1 VGSKKIGVLCVD
13 DHRLV
18 REGISLIIS
27 RQPDMEVVASA
38 ATGEEALALYER
50 HNPDVVLMDLRLRT
64 MTGLET
70 IQRIR
75 TFDES
80 ARIIVVTMHDG
91 DEDIYRAFREGARAY
106 LLKDTVPDDL
116 VQAVRSVFA
125 GESHLTD
132 EVAAKLRQRESN
144 PPLTAR
150 EVEVLQL
157 MLNGGTRKE
166 IAERMNITEDT
177 VHVHLKNIY
186 AKLQVTDRGTAVN
199 VALRRGIV
207 HIE

>member
-1 VGSKKIGVLCVD
+1 
-13 DHRLV
+13 
-18 REGISLIIS
+18 
-27 RQPDMEVVASA
+27 
-38 ATGEEALALYER
+38 
-50 HNPDVVLMDLRLRT
+50 

>member
-1 VGSKKIGVLCVD
+1 MGSKKIGVLCVD

>member
-1 VGSKKIGVLCVD
+1 MGSKKIGVLCVD

-75 TFDES
+75 TFDEC